1 MAQNR
6 YKAIVAGQTYTIIG
20 QETKQHMDMVTA
32 LVNEQ
37 LNEIMSLSPEIT
49 QEKAAML
56 LAINAVSDQLKKQEA
71 LMQLEKQR
79 YTLEGQAAHN
89 LELENRI
96 KKIEAIEAEA
106 KEIMRKNGKENVPI
120 RNHVEAQQIVNE
132 NIGNFICTTAI
143 FLWRVSTRISLPDR
157 FCSGL
162 SSILYRCTNV
172 LSETRFPFR
181 IICAVSIRYERF

>member
-20 QETKQHMDMVTA
+20 QESKQHMDMVTA

-37 LNEIMSLSPEIT
+37 LNEIMSLSPGIT
-49 QEKAAML
+49 QEKATML

-71 LMQLEKQR
+71 LMKLEKQQN
-79 YTLEGQAAHN
+79 TLEGQAAHN

-132 NIGNFICTTAI
+132 NSKREIQKRAANK
-143 FLWRVSTRISLPDR
+143 
-157 FCSGL
+157 
-162 SSILYRCTNV
+162 
-172 LSETRFPFR
+172 
-181 IICAVSIRYERF
+181 

>member
-132 NIGNFICTTAI
+132 NRKREIQKRAANK
-143 FLWRVSTRISLPDR
+143 
-157 FCSGL
+157 
-162 SSILYRCTNV
+162 
-172 LSETRFPFR
+172 
-181 IICAVSIRYERF
+181 

>member
-20 QETKQHMDMVTA
+20 QESKQHMDMVTA

-37 LNEIMSLSPEIT
+37 LNEIMSLSPGIT
-49 QEKAAML
+49 QEKATML
-56 LAINAVSDQLKKQEA
+56 LA
-71 LMQLEKQR
+71 LMKLEKQQN
-79 YTLEGQAAHN
+79 TLEGQAAHN

-132 NIGNFICTTAI
+132 NRKREIQKRAANK
-143 FLWRVSTRISLPDR
+143 
-157 FCSGL
+157 
-162 SSILYRCTNV
+162 
-172 LSETRFPFR
+172 
-181 IICAVSIRYERF
+181 

>member
-6 YKAIVAGQTYTIIG
+6 YKAIVAGQNYTIIG
-20 QETKQHMDMVTA
+20 QESKQHMDMVTA

-37 LNEIMSLSPEIT
+37 LNEIMSLSPGIT
-49 QEKAAML
+49 QEKATML

-71 LMQLEKQR
+71 LMKLEKQQN
-79 YTLEGQAAHN
+79 TLEGQAAHN

-132 NIGNFICTTAI
+132 NRKREIQKRAANK
-143 FLWRVSTRISLPDR
+143 
-157 FCSGL
+157 
-162 SSILYRCTNV
+162 
-172 LSETRFPFR
+172 
-181 IICAVSIRYERF
+181 

>member
-20 QETKQHMDMVTA
+20 QESKQHMDMVTA
-32 LVNEQ
+32 LINEQ

-49 QEKAAML
+49 EEKAAIL

-71 LMQLEKQR
+71 LMKLEKQQT
-79 YTLEGQAAHN
+79 TLDGQAAHN

-106 KEIMRKNGKENVPI
+106 KEIMRKNGKADVPI

-132 NIGNFICTTAI
+132 NRKREIQKRAANK
-143 FLWRVSTRISLPDR
+143 
-157 FCSGL
+157 
-162 SSILYRCTNV
+162 
-172 LSETRFPFR
+172 
-181 IICAVSIRYERF
+181 

>member
-20 QETKQHMDMVTA
+20 QESKQHMDMVTA
-32 LVNEQ
+32 LINEQ
-37 LNEIMSLSPEIT
+37 LNEIMSLSPDIT
-49 QEKAAML
+49 EEKASIL

-71 LMQLEKQR
+71 LMKLEKQQT
-79 YTLEGQAAHN
+79 TLDGQAAHN

-106 KEIMRKNGKENVPI
+106 KEIMRKNGKADVPI

-132 NIGNFICTTAI
+132 NRKREIQKRA
-143 FLWRVSTRISLPDR
+143 
-157 FCSGL
+157 
-162 SSILYRCTNV
+162 TNK
-172 LSETRFPFR
+172 
-181 IICAVSIRYERF
+181 

>member
-20 QETKQHMDMVTA
+20 QESKQHMDMVTA

-37 LNEIMSLSPEIT
+37 INEIMSLSPEIT

-56 LAINAVSDQLKKQEA
+56 LAINAISDQLKKQEA
-71 LMQLEKQR
+71 LMKLEKQQ
-79 YTLEGQAAHN
+79 YTLDGQAAHN

-132 NIGNFICTTAI
+132 NRKREIQKRAANK
-143 FLWRVSTRISLPDR
+143 
-157 FCSGL
+157 
-162 SSILYRCTNV
+162 
-172 LSETRFPFR
+172 
-181 IICAVSIRYERF
+181 

>member
-20 QETKQHMDMVTA
+20 QESKQHMDMVTA

-37 LNEIMSLSPEIT
+37 LNEIMSLSPGIT
-49 QEKAAML
+49 QEKATML

-71 LMQLEKQR
+71 LMKLENQQN
-79 YTLEGQAAHN
+79 TLEGQAAHN

-132 NIGNFICTTAI
+132 NRKREIQKRAANK
-143 FLWRVSTRISLPDR
+143 
-157 FCSGL
+157 
-162 SSILYRCTNV
+162 
-172 LSETRFPFR
+172 
-181 IICAVSIRYERF
+181 

>member
-20 QETKQHMDMVTA
+20 QESKQHMDMVTA

-37 LNEIMSLSPEIT
+37 LNEIMSLSPGIT
-49 QEKAAML
+49 QEKATML

-71 LMQLEKQR
+71 LMKLEKQQN
-79 YTLEGQAAHN
+79 TLEGQAAHN

-120 RNHVEAQQIVNE
+120 RN
-132 NIGNFICTTAI
+132 
-143 FLWRVSTRISLPDR
+143 R
-157 FCSGL
+157 
-162 SSILYRCTNV
+162 
-172 LSETRFPFR
+172 
-181 IICAVSIRYERF
+181 

>member
-6 YKAIVAGQTYTIIG
+6 YKAIVASQTYTIIG
-20 QETKQHMDMVTA
+20 QESKQHMDMVTA

-71 LMQLEKQR
+71 LMKLEKQQ
-79 YTLEGQAAHN
+79 YTLDGQAAHN

-106 KEIMRKNGKENVPI
+106 KEIMRRNGKENVPI

-132 NIGNFICTTAI
+132 NRKREIQKRAANK
-143 FLWRVSTRISLPDR
+143 
-157 FCSGL
+157 
-162 SSILYRCTNV
+162 
-172 LSETRFPFR
+172 
-181 IICAVSIRYERF
+181 

>member
-20 QETKQHMDMVTA
+20 QESKQHMDMVTA

-56 LAINAVSDQLKKQEA
+56 LAINAISDQLKKQEA
-71 LMQLEKQR
+71 LMKLEKQQ
-79 YTLEGQAAHN
+79 YTLDGQAAHN

-106 KEIMRKNGKENVPI
+106 KEIMRKNGKENGPI

-132 NIGNFICTTAI
+132 NRKREIQKRAANK
-143 FLWRVSTRISLPDR
+143 
-157 FCSGL
+157 
-162 SSILYRCTNV
+162 
-172 LSETRFPFR
+172 
-181 IICAVSIRYERF
+181 

>member
-1 MAQNR
+1 MVQNR

-20 QETKQHMDMVTA
+20 QESKQHMDMVTA

-37 LNEIMSLSPEIT
+37 LNEIMSLSPGIT
-49 QEKAAML
+49 QEKATML

-71 LMQLEKQR
+71 LMKLEKQQN
-79 YTLEGQAAHN
+79 TLEGQAAHN

-132 NIGNFICTTAI
+132 NRKREIQKRAANK
-143 FLWRVSTRISLPDR
+143 
-157 FCSGL
+157 
-162 SSILYRCTNV
+162 
-172 LSETRFPFR
+172 
-181 IICAVSIRYERF
+181 

>member
-20 QETKQHMDMVTA
+20 QESKQHMDMVTA
-32 LVNEQ
+32 VVNEQ
-37 LNEIMSLSPEIT
+37 LEEILALSPEIT

-56 LAINAVSDQLKKQEA
+56 LAINAISDQIKKQEA
-71 LMQLEKQR
+71 LMKLEKQQT
-79 YTLEGQAAHN
+79 TLEGQAAHN

-132 NIGNFICTTAI
+132 NRKREIQKRAANK
-143 FLWRVSTRISLPDR
+143 
-157 FCSGL
+157 
-162 SSILYRCTNV
+162 
-172 LSETRFPFR
+172 
-181 IICAVSIRYERF
+181 

>member
-20 QETKQHMDMVTA
+20 QESKQHMDMVTA

-56 LAINAVSDQLKKQEA
+56 LAINAISDQLKKQEA
-71 LMQLEKQR
+71 LMKLEKQQ
-79 YTLEGQAAHN
+79 YTLDGQAAHN

-132 NIGNFICTTAI
+132 NRKREIQKRAANK
-143 FLWRVSTRISLPDR
+143 
-157 FCSGL
+157 
-162 SSILYRCTNV
+162 
-172 LSETRFPFR
+172 
-181 IICAVSIRYERF
+181 

>member
-20 QETKQHMDMVTA
+20 QESKQHMDMVTA

-49 QEKAAML
+49 QENATML
-56 LAINAVSDQLKKQEA
+56 LAINAVSDQLKKQEE
-71 LMQLEKQR
+71 LIKMEKQQF
-79 YTLEGQAAHN
+79 TLDGQAAHN
-89 LELENRI
+89 LERENSI

-106 KEIMRKNGKENVPI
+106 KEIMRKNGQGDVPI

-132 NIGNFICTTAI
+132 NRKREIQKRAANK
-143 FLWRVSTRISLPDR
+143 
-157 FCSGL
+157 
-162 SSILYRCTNV
+162 
-172 LSETRFPFR
+172 
-181 IICAVSIRYERF
+181 

>member
-20 QETKQHMDMVTA
+20 QESKQHMDMVTA

-56 LAINAVSDQLKKQEA
+56 LAINAVSDQSKKQEA
-71 LMQLEKQR
+71 LMKLEKQQ
-79 YTLEGQAAHN
+79 YTLDGQAAHN

-106 KEIMRKNGKENVPI
+106 KEIMRRNGKENVPI

-132 NIGNFICTTAI
+132 NRKREIQKRAANK
-143 FLWRVSTRISLPDR
+143 
-157 FCSGL
+157 
-162 SSILYRCTNV
+162 
-172 LSETRFPFR
+172 
-181 IICAVSIRYERF
+181 

>member
-6 YKAIVAGQTYTIIG
+6 YKAIVAGRTYTIIG
-20 QETKQHMDMVTA
+20 QESKQHMDMVTA

-37 LNEIMSLSPEIT
+37 LNEIMSLSPGIT
-49 QEKAAML
+49 QEKATML

-71 LMQLEKQR
+71 LMKLEKQQN
-79 YTLEGQAAHN
+79 TLEGQAAHN

-132 NIGNFICTTAI
+132 NRKREIQKRAANK
-143 FLWRVSTRISLPDR
+143 
-157 FCSGL
+157 
-162 SSILYRCTNV
+162 
-172 LSETRFPFR
+172 
-181 IICAVSIRYERF
+181 

>member
-20 QETKQHMDMVTA
+20 QESKQHMDMVTA

-71 LMQLEKQR
+71 LMKLEKQQ
-79 YTLEGQAAHN
+79 YMLDGQAAHN

-106 KEIMRKNGKENVPI
+106 KEIMRRNGKENVPI

-132 NIGNFICTTAI
+132 NRKREIQKRAANK
-143 FLWRVSTRISLPDR
+143 
-157 FCSGL
+157 
-162 SSILYRCTNV
+162 
-172 LSETRFPFR
+172 
-181 IICAVSIRYERF
+181 

>member
-20 QETKQHMDMVTA
+20 QESKQHMDMVTA

-37 LNEIMSLSPEIT
+37 LNEIMSLSPGIT
-49 QEKAAML
+49 QEKATML
-56 LAINAVSDQLKKQEA
+56 LAINAVSDQLKKQDA
-71 LMQLEKQR
+71 LMKLEKQQN
-79 YTLEGQAAHN
+79 TLEGQAAHN

-106 KEIMRKNGKENVPI
+106 KEIMRKNGKKNVPI

-132 NIGNFICTTAI
+132 NRKREIQKRAANK
-143 FLWRVSTRISLPDR
+143 
-157 FCSGL
+157 
-162 SSILYRCTNV
+162 
-172 LSETRFPFR
+172 
-181 IICAVSIRYERF
+181 

>member
-20 QETKQHMDMVTA
+20 QESKQHMDMVTA

-49 QEKAAML
+49 EEKAAML
-56 LAINAVSDQLKKQEA
+56 LAINAISDQLKKQEA
-71 LMQLEKQR
+71 LIKLERQQNS
-79 YTLEGQAAHN
+79 LDGQAAHN

-132 NIGNFICTTAI
+132 NRKREIQKRAANK
-143 FLWRVSTRISLPDR
+143 
-157 FCSGL
+157 
-162 SSILYRCTNV
+162 
-172 LSETRFPFR
+172 
-181 IICAVSIRYERF
+181 

>member
-20 QETKQHMDMVTA
+20 QESKQHMDMVTA

-71 LMQLEKQR
+71 LMKLEKQQ
-79 YTLEGQAAHN
+79 YTLDGQAAHN

-106 KEIMRKNGKENVPI
+106 KEIMRRNGKENVPI

-132 NIGNFICTTAI
+132 NRKREIQKRAANK
-143 FLWRVSTRISLPDR
+143 
-157 FCSGL
+157 
-162 SSILYRCTNV
+162 
-172 LSETRFPFR
+172 
-181 IICAVSIRYERF
+181 

>member
-6 YKAIVAGQTYTIIG
+6 YKAIFAGQTYTIIG
-20 QETKQHMDMVTA
+20 QESKQHMDMVTA

-37 LNEIMSLSPEIT
+37 LNEIMSLSPGIT
-49 QEKAAML
+49 QEKATML

-71 LMQLEKQR
+71 LMKLEKQQN
-79 YTLEGQAAHN
+79 TLEGQAAHN

-132 NIGNFICTTAI
+132 NRKREIQKRAANK
-143 FLWRVSTRISLPDR
+143 
-157 FCSGL
+157 
-162 SSILYRCTNV
+162 
-172 LSETRFPFR
+172 
-181 IICAVSIRYERF
+181 

>member
-20 QETKQHMDMVTA
+20 QESKQHMDMVTA

-37 LNEIMSLSPEIT
+37 LNEIMSLSPGIT

-56 LAINAVSDQLKKQEA
+56 LAINAVSDQLKRQEA
-71 LMQLEKQR
+71 LMQLEKKQF
-79 YTLEGQAAHN
+79 TLDGQAAHN

-132 NIGNFICTTAI
+132 NRKREIQKRAANK
-143 FLWRVSTRISLPDR
+143 
-157 FCSGL
+157 
-162 SSILYRCTNV
+162 
-172 LSETRFPFR
+172 
-181 IICAVSIRYERF
+181 

>member
-20 QETKQHMDMVTA
+20 QESKQHMDMVTA

-37 LNEIMSLSPEIT
+37 FNEIMSLSPGIT
-49 QEKAAML
+49 QEKATML

-71 LMQLEKQR
+71 LMKLEKQQN
-79 YTLEGQAAHN
+79 TLEGQAAHN

-132 NIGNFICTTAI
+132 NRKREIQKRAANK
-143 FLWRVSTRISLPDR
+143 
-157 FCSGL
+157 
-162 SSILYRCTNV
+162 
-172 LSETRFPFR
+172 
-181 IICAVSIRYERF
+181 